1 MSRVSFAQVFAD
13 LAQVSPDRV
22 LVTADE
28 GTLTAGQLH
37 RGSNRWARD
46 LAAHGVGR
54 NDLVSVALP
63 NGLLFIEVCVAIW
76 KLGAT
81 PQPLSPKLPAETRSA
96 IIEVAGS
103 VLLVDADYRPDLSF
117 GDDDLPDAWAD
128 SWKAPTSSG
137 STGTPKIVRA
147 AAPALIDPSQPVAAF
162 IPQQAVQLVSG
173 PLFHSAT
180 FTYAFRGLMTGHTL
194 VVLPRFDERRVL
206 EAITEHRV
214 SWLLLVPTMMHRIRR
229 LPAVDRDRA
238 DLRSIETLL
247 HLGAPCAPDL
257 KRFFCDW
264 LGAERIIEV
273 YAGTESSGLTMIR
286 GDEWLD
292 HPGSVGRPIGGSR
305 FEVRDVDGAPCPPDV
320 VGEVWMTRSGGPSY
334 QYLGAPDRRVDGW
347 DSLGDLGYLDADG
360 YLYVL
365 DRRDDLII
373 TGGENVYPAEVERVL
388 EQHPLVRSAVAYGVP
403 DDDLGQRVEA
413 VVDIGG
419 ATFSTAHDASTGTEQ
434 LASEMLGWCR
444 ERLEPTKRP
453 RAIRVATEPLRND
466 AGKANRSTFGP

>member
-13 LAQVSPDRV
+13 LARAAPHKV

-28 GTLTAGQLH
+28 GTLTAEQLH
-37 RGSNRWARD
+37 RGSNRWAHD
-46 LAAHGVGR
+46 LASHGVGH

-63 NGLLFIEVCVAIW
+63 NGLRFIEVCLAIW

-81 PQPLSPKLPAETRSA
+81 PQPLSPQLPADARAA
-96 IIEVAGS
+96 IIDVAGS
-103 VLLVDADYRPDLSF
+103 VLLVDDRYRPDPSL

-147 AAPALIDPSQPVAAF
+147 TAPALIEPTQPVAAF
-162 IPQQAVQLVSG
+162 IPQNAVQLVSG

-194 VVLPRFDERRVL
+194 VVLPNFDERRVL

-229 LPAVDRDRA
+229 LTADVRDRA

-264 LGAERIIEV
+264 LGAEKIIEV

-286 GDEWLD
+286 GDEWLQ

-305 FEVRDVDGAPCPPDV
+305 FEVRTPDGAHCPPEV

-334 QYLGAPDRRVDGW
+334 QYLGAPERRVDGW
-347 DSLGDLGYLDADG
+347 DSLGDLGYLDAQG

-365 DRRDDLII
+365 DRCDDLII

-413 VVDIGG
+413 VVDVGG
-419 ATFSTAHDASTGTEQ
+419 AAPGATDDRPTDPER
-434 LASEMLGWCR
+434 LASELLGWCR
-444 ERLEPTKRP
+444 DRLEPAKRP
-453 RAIRVATEPLRND
+453 RAIRVTSELLRND
-466 AGKANRSTFGP
+466 AGKVNRSAFG